1 MSDKFAAL
9 RIEYAQ
15 RGLNEAGAPADPLTL
30 FHTWLDE
37 AIAAGLEEPNAMT
50 LATATPHGA
59 PSARIVLLKQAD
71 AAGFTFFTNRLSR
84 KGQDLAAN
92 PQAALVFFWQALA
105 RQVRVAGPVA
115 ELPAAAS
122 DAYFASRPFEAQVG
136 AWASP
141 QSTVLPHRAALE
153 ARFAEFSA
161 RYTGQAVPR
170 PPHWGGYC
178 VQPTTIEFWQ
188 GGQHRLHDRLLYH
201 RQPTG
206 WHITRLSP

>member
-9 RIEYAQ
+9 RIEYTQ
-15 RGLNEAGAPADPLTL
+15 RGLLETQAPADPLTL

-50 LATATPHGA
+50 LATATPTGQ
-59 PSARIVLLKQAD
+59 PSARVVLLKQAD
-71 AAGFTFFTNRLSR
+71 EIGFVFFTNHLSR
-84 KGQDLAAN
+84 KGQELAAN
-92 PQAALVFFWQALA
+92 PHAALVFFWQALA
-105 RQVRVAGPVA
+105 RQVRVTGPVA
-115 ELPAAAS
+115 ELPAAES

-136 AWASP
+136 AWASH
-141 QSTVLPHRAALE
+141 QSAELPSRAALE
-153 ARFAEFSA
+153 ARFAELSA
-161 RYTGQAVPR
+161 RYAGQTVPR

-178 VQPTTIEFWQ
+178 VHPQEIEFWQ
-188 GGQHRLHDRLLYH
+188 GGQHRLHDRLLYR